1 MLLLLSGDSIFCHVL
16 VPLLR
21 LESLELSVNFI
32 EGAEGRKAKK

>member
-1 MLLLLSGDSIFCHVL
+1 MLTLLSEDGMFCHVL

-21 LESLELSVNFI
+21 LECLELLLNFI